1 MKRLLFLIILCVAPL
16 SSARMFADNPE
27 DYPESDYNESYYYDV
42 YFNQVAENYDPE
54 PEPIG
59 EPDKLK
65 RLPSRRIYGSI
76 SKAGGLKIDGVN
88 ISEIYLFEI
97 CDADGV
103 CIGAF
108 CDANDF
114 VQAVFSYH
122 GNMELRLHTAKHI
135 LLGNI

>member
-1 MKRLLFLIILCVAPL
+1 MKRFFVLSIIVTAVF

-27 DYPESDYNESYYYDV
+27 VYPESDYNESYYYDV

-54 PEPIG
+54 PVPAEPNKG
-59 EPDKLK
+59 G
-65 RLPSRRIYGSI
+65 RMPSRRIYGSI

-88 ISEIYLFEI
+88 ISEIYIFEI
-97 CDADGV
+97 YDADGV

>member
-1 MKRLLFLIILCVAPL
+1 MKKFFILSIIVTAVF
-16 SSARMFADNPE
+16 SNARVFADNPE
-27 DYPESDYNESYYYDV
+27 DYYEDYNASYYDL
-42 YFNQVAENYDPE
+42 YFYQAEANYNDQDIKPE
-54 PEPIG
+54 I
-59 EPDKLK
+59 PDKGNRK
-65 RLPSRRIYGSI
+65 PSKRIYGSI

-97 CDADGV
+97 YDADGV